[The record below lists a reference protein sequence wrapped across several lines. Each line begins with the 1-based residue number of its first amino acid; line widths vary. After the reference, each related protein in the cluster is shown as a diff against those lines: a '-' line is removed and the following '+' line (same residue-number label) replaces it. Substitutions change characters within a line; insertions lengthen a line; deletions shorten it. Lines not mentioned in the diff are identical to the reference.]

1 MIIDKDY
8 YTSHIKDG
16 EKLIKMR
23 RILDKIEIV
32 LNKHIVQSTDFLD
45 PYEVYLAKSIL
56 NRFDEINYIDYGGYN
71 NSERKM
77 ILISPSYMF
86 LDHIEDSLS
95 CIKVEGDLVTL
106 SHKDYLGALLNL
118 GIKREKV
125 GDILVHKDYGYII
138 VKDEIGNYVLYNLE
152 KIGNK
157 NVSTTN
163 TTFTDLEI
171 PSVEYKEI
179 KRFLTSLR
187 IDLVISEA
195 FNLSRKDSMDIIK
208 RGFVKINWEPID
220 KPAKEVSEGDVV
232 SVRGYGR
239 FILYSI
245 EGLSRKG
252 RVMGNIRILI

>member
-1 MIIDKDY
+1 MLIDKDY

-32 LNKHIVQSTDFLD
+32 LNQHMIQSTDFFD
-45 PYEVYLAKSIL
+45 PYEVYLGKSIL
-56 NRFDEINYIDYGGYN
+56 NRFDDVSYLEYGGYD
-71 NSERKM
+71 NSERKT
-77 ILISPSYMF
+77 ISIYPSYMAPDK
-86 LDHIEDSLS
+86 LEESLM
-95 CIKVEGDLVTL
+95 CLKIEGDLDIL

-125 GDILVHKDYGYII
+125 GDILVHKDHGYII
-138 VKDEIGNYVLYNLE
+138 VKDEIGDFILYNLE

-157 NVSTTN
+157 NVNLTN
-163 TTFTDLEI
+163 ISFEDLKI
-171 PSVEYKEI
+171 PPVEYKEI

-195 FNLSRKDSMDIIK
+195 FSLSRKDSMDIIK
-208 RGFVKINWEPID
+208 KGFVKVNWESID
-220 KPAKEVSEGDVV
+220 KPAKEVSEGDIV

-239 FILYSI
+239 FVLYSI
-245 EGLSRKG
+245 DGLSRKG
-252 RVMGNIRILI
+252 RMMTNIRILI

>member
-1 MIIDKDY
+1 MLIDKDY

-32 LNKHIVQSTDFLD
+32 LNKHIVQSTDFFD

-56 NRFDEINYIDYGGYN
+56 NRFDDINYIEYGGHTN
-71 NSERKM
+71 AERKI
-77 ILISPSYMF
+77 ILIYPSYMIF
-86 LDHIEDSLS
+86 DNPKESLT
-95 CIKVEGDLVTL
+95 CLKVEGDLASL

-138 VKDEIGNYVLYNLE
+138 IKDEIGDFILYNLE

-157 NVSTTN
+157 NLNITAISFESIEV
-163 TTFTDLEI
+163 
-171 PSVEYKEI
+171 PPMEYKEI

-195 FNLSRKDSMDIIK
+195 YNISRSDSMDIIK

-220 KPAKEVSEGDVV
+220 KSAKEVNEGDVV

-239 FILYSI
+239 FVLYSI

-252 RVMGNIRILI
+252 RMMANIRILI

>member
-1 MIIDKDY
+1 MLIDKDY

-32 LNKHIVQSTDFLD
+32 LNQHMIQSTDFFD
-45 PYEVYLAKSIL
+45 PYEVYLGKSIL
-56 NRFDEINYIDYGGYN
+56 NRFDDVNYIGYGGYG
-71 NSERKM
+71 NSERK
-77 ILISPSYMF
+77 IISIYPSYMDPDT
-86 LDHIEDSLS
+86 LEESLT
-95 CIKVEGDLVTL
+95 CLKIEGDLATL

-125 GDILVHKDYGYII
+125 GDILVHKDHGYII
-138 VKDEIGNYVLYNLE
+138 VKDEIGDFILYNLE

-157 NVSTTN
+157 NVNITN
-163 TTFTDLEI
+163 ISFKDLEI
-171 PSVEYKEI
+171 PPVEYKEI
-179 KRFLTSLR
+179 KKFLTSLR

-195 FNLSRKDSMDIIK
+195 FNLSRKDSMDIVK

-220 KPAKEVSEGDVV
+220 KPTKEVNEGDVV

-239 FILYSI
+239 FVLYSI
-245 EGLSRKG
+245 DGLSRKG
-252 RVMGNIRILI
+252 RMMTNVRILI